1 VAENCFAFP
10 LAGALRLPGE
20 EEFFF
25 AFAGG
30 LFSLQTFFM
39 GLRPGLSL

>member
-1 VAENCFAFP
+1 MAENGFAFP

-30 LFSLQTFFM
+30 LFSLQTF
-39 GLRPGLSL
+39 LRACRPGLLL